1 MPSWVTLAQI
11 LLTLM
16 ANKELDAIMTRLQ
29 SASEHKKQI
38 ALAKANMEI
47 EAIQREANAYWDGV
61 YDAIKELSA
70 LIPERPAN
78 EK

>member
-1 MPSWVTLAQI
+1 
-11 LLTLM
+11 M